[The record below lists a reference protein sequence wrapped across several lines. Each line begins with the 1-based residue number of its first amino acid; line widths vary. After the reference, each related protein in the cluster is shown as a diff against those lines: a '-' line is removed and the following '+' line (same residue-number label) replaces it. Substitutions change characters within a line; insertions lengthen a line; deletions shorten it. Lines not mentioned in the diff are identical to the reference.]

1 MSPCL
6 LGYGVLARQLHDDP
20 NSTREGNIYWEWIEN
35 YVADGYVE
43 AVKTGSGKTRELLT
57 GYCKC
62 VVG

>member
-20 NSTREGNIYWEWIEN
+20 NSAKEGNVYWEWIEN

-43 AVKTGSGKTRELLT
+43 AVKTGSGKTRRETRL
-57 GYCKC
+57 
-62 VVG
+62 